1 MPDSRMAQ
9 ECAQVILNFY
19 KSANLRPGQA
29 LMHQG
34 IEYEFVTE
42 RLGTV
47 EEFKAGMKFAV
58 AHKWILLRNG
68 QAYLTPEGFAVMGR
82 PRTSGAAPAP

>member
-9 ECAQVILNFY
+9 DCAQVILNFY
-19 KSANLRPGQA
+19 KSANLGPGPA

-34 IEYEFVTE
+34 LEYAFVTE

-47 EEFKAGMKFAV
+47 EEFKAGMEFAV
-58 AHKWILLRNG
+58 AHKWILLKNG
-68 QAYLTPEGFAVMGR
+68 QAFLTPEGFAVLSG
-82 PRTSGAAPAP
+82 PRTIT